1 MINADNDLKISISGH
16 IDNTGNKEHNQ
27 KLSEAR
33 AETVKKELLS
43 KGISAE
49 RLQAKGFGQGQ
60 PITDNATEDGK
71 EKNRRVKNGEC
82 GDGITLIFVTLRS
95 NISPSHH

>member
-1 MINADNDLKISISGH
+1 MINADNDLKISINGH

-82 GDGITLIFVTLRS
+82 GDVITLTFVTLRS